1 FSLSCFILYLSRHH
15 RVLHSFPTRRSSD
28 LACSTVSPVVFLMSS
43 FVGPS
48 SITLPHPTASR
59 SSEAAPSAQSVV
71 LISRQS
77 FARARDCRSH
87 AGSSTDRHRT
97 SFRLLPPFRRRRLL
111 CRRCRHRRDPHPPSW
126 FRCRVRRTR

>member
-77 FARARDCRSH
+77 FARARDCRDRKSTRLNSSH
-87 AGSSTDRHRT
+87 VKISYAVFCWKKKMIT
-97 SFRLLPPFRRRRLL
+97 
-111 CRRCRHRRDPHPPSW
+111 
-126 FRCRVRRTR
+126 